1 MVCLERRTICAAISN
16 RLNLNKPA
24 LAEPTLDERIQQ
36 VKHSRLQTMPNVLK
50 VRSVQVAPAD
60 PLLLCSDEQVARGR
74 LPSSD
79 TQAALPQAQSQA
91 RSVEVF
97 SRKQAIKKMA
107 LTIETRRRKQSLCNI
122 FYVFVIKLLCPKDDD
137 KKKLASEPRQLVRS
151 TEVLNGV
158 MGEMRLES
166 HLSAD
171 GDGTMFYPD
180 TPKAGV

>member
-1 MVCLERRTICAAISN
+1 MIIYTDHAEERAEKRFIKREWIEQAIKKPD
-16 RLNLNKPA
+16 NL
-24 LAEPTLDERIQQ
+24 I
-36 VKHSRLQTMPNVLK
+36 NV
-50 VRSVQVAPAD
+50 
-60 PLLLCSDEQVARGR
+60 EYG
-74 LPSSD
+74 
-79 TQAALPQAQSQA
+79 
-91 RSVEVF
+91 
-97 SRKQAIKKMA
+97 RKQAIKKMA